1 MRVTFQRRQHRF
13 CKRFDSTRE
22 SRNAD
27 ADTTAVRELEIENDV
42 CFHRPPSCHA
52 GPRRDTSDSMSNV
65 HAVILAGGAGTRFWP
80 ASRRQLPKQLLPLAG
95 RADETLIGATVRRI
109 EPLVPAERTWISTAA
124 RLVEATAAALPQL
137 SRSNFLAEPVARNT
151 APCIGLA
158 GATIGRFD
166 PDAVVAVLPS
176 DHFIADEPGFRH
188 VLARAVQIAEEGWL
202 VTIGVVPTRPETG
215 YEYIELG
222 DAIAHQAHAVR
233 RFVEKPARQLAETFV
248 AGGRH
253 LWNAGMFFFRVS
265 VMRAAIAKHMPDLAR
280 GLAAIDAAALRGEE
294 ARVLAEVFPTLPS
307 ISIDRGVMEK
317 ADRIAVVPGSF
328 GWTDVGSWQVT
339 WEMSEHDADGNALPA
354 ESVAIDARNNLVRD
368 LTRGQARKRWAL
380 VGVNDLVIVETEDA
394 VLVIPRERAQ
404 DVRLVVDALAAR
416 GDIDRL

>member
-1 MRVTFQRRQHRF
+1 
-13 CKRFDSTRE
+13 
-22 SRNAD
+22 
-27 ADTTAVRELEIENDV
+27 
-42 CFHRPPSCHA
+42 
-52 GPRRDTSDSMSNV
+52 MSNV
-65 HAVILAGGAGTRFWP
+65 YAVILAGGAGTRFWP

-95 RADETLIGATVRRI
+95 RADEPLIAATVRRI

-158 GATIGRFD
+158 AATIGRFD
-166 PDAVVAVLPS
+166 PDAVVAVLPA

-188 VLARAVQIAEEGWL
+188 VLARAIQIAEEGWL

-215 YEYIELG
+215 YGYIEIG
-222 DAIAHQAHAVR
+222 DAITHEAHSVR

-248 AGGRH
+248 AQGRH

-265 VMRAAIAKHMPDLAR
+265 VMRAAIAKHLPELAR
-280 GLAAIDAAALRGEE
+280 GLEAIDAAALRGDE

-317 ADRIAVVPGSF
+317 AERIAVVRGSF

-339 WEMSEHDADGNALPA
+339 WEMSEHDADGNALP
-354 ESVAIDARNNLVRD
+354 EDSVAIDARNNLVRD
-368 LTRGQARKRWAL
+368 LTRVQARKRWAL

-416 GDIDRL
+416 GDIERL